1 MHPTSS
7 VALDDFAAAAPHDSS
22 PHDARLWRLLQR
34 HGSGAMAYSSLQP
47 GALHFVHEQLGYLA
61 YIPVRHPLF
70 APRGMH
76 VVIGDPVAA
85 KADFAALLDAYAAA
99 NDAAV
104 TVFLDIGRDFADVV
118 SARGYP
124 VNEFGVNWNIEL
136 AGFDAEL
143 RGKHY
148 SHLRRWRNKAR
159 SEGVEVQ
166 EGRLGE
172 LDGAELREL
181 NREWLSRKGGKD
193 LAGLVRPLIL
203 YDEEGVRYF
212 WARRQGRL
220 LALAVFD
227 PMYRD
232 GRVIG
237 YLHNA
242 SRAIKEAPN
251 GTNDAIVLQAINQF
265 KAEGREVLSLGLSP
279 LALKSG
285 EAYPHNRLV
294 ARGFDFIYRRCSF
307 IYPCQG
313 NFFHKEKYCA
323 QQQPSFIAGIPTL
336 KLYHLLGIL
345 RALGTL

>member
-1 MHPTSS
+1 MHPTSP
-7 VALDDFAAAAPHDSS
+7 VLIDDFAAATPQDSL
-22 PHDARLWRLLQR
+22 LWRFLTR
-34 HGSGAMAYSSLQP
+34 HGSSAMAYSSLQP
-47 GALHFVHEQLGYLA
+47 GAAHFVHEQLGYLA

-70 APRGMH
+70 APRGMN

-85 KADFAALLDAYAAA
+85 KADFEALLHAYTAES
-99 NDAAV
+99 DAAV
-104 TVFLDIGRDFADVV
+104 TVFLDIGRDFADVA
-118 SARGYP
+118 SALGYP
-124 VNEFGVNWNIEL
+124 VNEFGVNWKIDL
-136 AGFDAEL
+136 AGFDSEL

-159 SEGVEVQ
+159 NEDVEVH
-166 EGRLGE
+166 EGRLSE

-203 YDEEGVRYF
+203 EDEKDVRYF

-242 SRAIKEAPN
+242 SRALKDAPN
-251 GTNDAIVLQAINQF
+251 GSNDAIVLQAISQF
-265 KAEGREVLSLGLSP
+265 KAEGKEILSLGLSP
-279 LALKSG
+279 LALKNG
-285 EAYPHNRLV
+285 EPYAHSSAL
-294 ARGFDFIYRRCSF
+294 AWAFGFIYRRCSF

-313 NFFHKEKYCA
+313 NFFHKEKYCG
-323 QQQPSFIAGIPTL
+323 QQQPSFIAGTPTL
-336 KLYHLLGIL
+336 NLYHLLGIL
-345 RALGTL
+345 KALGTL